1 MASPHHRHQ
10 SSLEGLINFSST
22 QTLNVQQRARARSG
36 FYHIIEHFDT
46 AKSKPLSNNS
56 SPYNRP
62 RLIRLT
68 YEYAISE
75 ESRDTLLQAF
85 FRSLEIPMDD
95 GEDID
100 FADKHIEEEV
110 NCKLVGF
117 AEYLLDNFFLPL
129 KASTKKTPQPS
140 PAYHS
145 AVLNVQAGAQTFV
158 GTPARIS
165 KLRGSCLIR
174 DRHRCVISRA
184 FDQNQAIER
193 MRDCD
198 DALDDD
204 GQSLAGESFDSLEV
218 AHILPHSLTKAGLDS
233 ELDAAREA
241 ALTILNMFDKDI
253 AHFIDG
259 TEVDRPRNALTLTH
273 RLHMLFGD
281 FQIFFEPVEG
291 ELPHT
296 YRIETFLPPS
306 LFQGLLPT
314 TRTLFL
320 TETRTIEPPSPRL
333 LAVHR
338 AIAHILHLS
347 AAGSYIDRM
356 FRKIEEQETQA
367 DGSTDLARLVNLILN
382 GWWDG
387 TVDA

>member
-1 MASPHHRHQ
+1 
-10 SSLEGLINFSST
+10 
-22 QTLNVQQRARARSG
+22 
-36 FYHIIEHFDT
+36 
-46 AKSKPLSNNS
+46 
-56 SPYNRP
+56 
-62 RLIRLT
+62 
-68 YEYAISE
+68 
-75 ESRDTLLQAF
+75 
-85 FRSLEIPMDD
+85 MDG

-100 FADKHIEEEV
+100 FANKHTEEEV

-129 KASTKKTPQPS
+129 KASTRKTPQPS

-145 AVLNVQAGAQTFV
+145 AVLNAQAGAQTFV

-218 AHILPHSLTKAGLDS
+218 AHILPHSLTKAGQDS
-233 ELDAAREA
+233 ELDASREA
-241 ALTILNMFDKDI
+241 ALTILNMFDKDV
-253 AHFIDG
+253 AHLIDG

-296 YRIETFLPPS
+296 YRIDTFLPPS

-367 DGSTDLARLVNLILN
+367 DGSTDLARLVNLRLN

>member
-1 MASPHHRHQ
+1 
-10 SSLEGLINFSST
+10 
-22 QTLNVQQRARARSG
+22 
-36 FYHIIEHFDT
+36 
-46 AKSKPLSNNS
+46 
-56 SPYNRP
+56 
-62 RLIRLT
+62 
-68 YEYAISE
+68 
-75 ESRDTLLQAF
+75 
-85 FRSLEIPMDD
+85 
-95 GEDID
+95 
-100 FADKHIEEEV
+100 
-110 NCKLVGF
+110 
-117 AEYLLDNFFLPL
+117 
-129 KASTKKTPQPS
+129 
-140 PAYHS
+140 
-145 AVLNVQAGAQTFV
+145 
-158 GTPARIS
+158 
-165 KLRGSCLIR
+165 
-174 DRHRCVISRA
+174 
-184 FDQNQAIER
+184 

-218 AHILPHSLTKAGLDS
+218 AHILPHSLTKAGQDS
-233 ELDAAREA
+233 ELVRFSDEWIENPLKQFAQDASREA
-241 ALTILNMFDKDI
+241 ALTILNMFDKDV

-259 TEVDRPRNALTLTH
+259 TEVDHPRNALTLTH

-296 YRIETFLPPS
+296 YRIDTFLPPS

-320 TETRTIEPPSPRL
+320 TKTRTIEPPSLRL

-338 AIAHILHLS
+338 AIAHVLHLS

-356 FRKIEEQETQA
+356 FQKIEEQETQA
-367 DGSTDLARLVNLILN
+367 DGSTDLARLVNLRLN